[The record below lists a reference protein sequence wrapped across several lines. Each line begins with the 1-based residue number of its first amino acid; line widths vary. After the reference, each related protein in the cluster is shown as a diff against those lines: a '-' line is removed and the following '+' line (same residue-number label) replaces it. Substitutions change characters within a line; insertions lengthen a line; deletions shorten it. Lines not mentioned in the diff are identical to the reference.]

1 MKNHYINATLS
12 LIQSGSDPQ
21 SVLDGLLKS
30 MQSKGHERLYAS
42 VLRGVV
48 RVLETK
54 KDSTQATVV
63 VAKEAD
69 VAKYASV
76 ITETLTSLDA
86 GSDFSTK
93 IDETI
98 VGGVIVKSNNTVV
111 DRSFKT
117 ALTNLYRA
125 TLK

>member
-54 KDSTQATVV
+54 KDSAQATVV

-98 VGGVIVKSNNTVV
+98 VGGVIVKNNNTVV

>member
-12 LIQSGSDPQ
+12 LIQTGSDPQ

-69 VAKYASV
+69 VEKYASV
-76 ITETLTSLDA
+76 IKETLTSLDA

>member
-12 LIQSGSDPQ
+12 IIQSGSDPQ
-21 SVLDGLLKS
+21 SVLDGLQKS

-54 KDSTQATVV
+54 KDSTHATVV
-63 VAKEAD
+63 VATEAD
-69 VAKYASV
+69 VTKYASV
-76 ITETLTSLDA
+76 ITDTLTSLDA

-98 VGGVIVKSNNTVV
+98 VGGVIVKSNNVVV

>member
-12 LIQSGSDPQ
+12 LIQTGSDPQ

-30 MQSKGHERLYAS
+30 MQSKGHGRLYAS

-69 VAKYASV
+69 VEKYASV
-76 ITETLTSLDA
+76 IKETLTSLDA

>member
-1 MKNHYINATLS
+1 MKNHYIYATLS

-48 RVLETK
+48 RVRETK
-54 KDSTQATVV
+54 KDSAQATVV

-98 VGGVIVKSNNTVV
+98 VGGVIVKNNNTVV